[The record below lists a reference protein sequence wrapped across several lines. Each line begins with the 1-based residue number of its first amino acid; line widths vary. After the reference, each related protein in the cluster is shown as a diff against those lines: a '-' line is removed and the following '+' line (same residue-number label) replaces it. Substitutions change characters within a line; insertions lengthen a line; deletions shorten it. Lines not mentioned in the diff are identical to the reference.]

1 VDKPRLDLES
11 LYRLSTSGDDLE
23 IPLEHGELNQQIQS
37 INAAIP
43 SFVIWN
49 SLEIPKIP
57 KIPKSVQGKIIV
69 DMFYS

>member
-1 VDKPRLDLES
+1 MDLIVAKS
-11 LYRLSTSGDDLE
+11 F
-23 IPLEHGELNQQIQS
+23 PLFYNIMGAES
-37 INAAIP
+37 INTAIP